1 MTSAK
6 RFILSILAVLAFPA
20 LATAQTTAPAAPSVA
35 PATVTSVPVAPS
47 AATPAP
53 APSAD
58 EGYIIGPE
66 DVIEVNVL
74 GQPEFRTQARV
85 ESDGSIA
92 LPFLGKQQVNGQTPL
107 TLAAAVSSRLKAGGY
122 YTNPV
127 ATVTITSFASRY
139 VTVLGEISQPGL
151 QPVNRSYRV
160 SEIIARAGGIKPSGA
175 AHVIVRRV
183 DGTELKLDF
192 KKLAIGSEQEDP
204 PVYPG
209 DKIFVPEAEV
219 FYIYGQVNSPGT
231 FVIQENMTV
240 RKALARAGGLTPLG
254 SDKKV
259 KVFRNGQ
266 PVKVSL
272 ENLVGSGDVIVVDE
286 RSF

>member
-6 RFILSILAVLAFPA
+6 RFLLSVLAVLALPSVSI
-20 LATAQTTAPAAPSVA
+20 AQTAAPAPTVA
-35 PATVTSVPVAPS
+35 PATVTSVPVSPS
-47 AATPAP
+47 TTTPAP

-127 ATVTITSFASRY
+127 ATVILSPAS
-139 VTVLGEISQPGL
+139 
-151 QPVNRSYRV
+151 
-160 SEIIARAGGIKPSGA
+160 A
-175 AHVIVRRV
+175 
-183 DGTELKLDF
+183 
-192 KKLAIGSEQEDP
+192 
-204 PVYPG
+204 
-209 DKIFVPEAEV
+209 
-219 FYIYGQVNSPGT
+219 
-231 FVIQENMTV
+231 
-240 RKALARAGGLTPLG
+240 
-254 SDKKV
+254 
-259 KVFRNGQ
+259 
-266 PVKVSL
+266 
-272 ENLVGSGDVIVVDE
+272 
-286 RSF
+286 